1 MSHQD
6 GGGQRPRGGLAAART
21 PGPGVPSGTPHP
33 TPPPRPGRGRP
44 RGQWFWEQLPSP
56 KPRRGQRA
64 AGATKAGGGAGTGQ
78 GLHVKRP
85 PASCGERAKETKPCL
100 PAIGAT
106 IGQAVHPLA
115 GAAVWGDIVGR
126 SVLAGVGLP
135 EKSTGPAGKQVITQ
149 RMSLA
154 ILGTYLC

>member
-1 MSHQD
+1 MDALLLPAPLALHP
-6 GGGQRPRGGLAAART
+6 GARGT
-21 PGPGVPSGTPHP
+21 QWDPTPHP
-33 TPPPRPGRGRP
+33 TPPHPGPGGAGPGDSGSGSSSPPPSHARGSGQLAPPGRG
-44 RGQWFWEQLPSP
+44 E
-56 KPRRGQRA
+56 
-64 AGATKAGGGAGTGQ
+64 GGAGTGQ

-85 PASCGERAKETKPCL
+85 PASCGERDKETKPCL

>member
-1 MSHQD
+1 MEGDKGHVEALLLPA
-6 GGGQRPRGGLAAART
+6 PRGPGCPVGHHT
-21 PGPGVPSGTPHP
+21 PPHPPGPGGAGPGDSGSGSSS
-33 TPPPRPGRGRP
+33 PPPSHAGGS
-44 RGQWFWEQLPSP
+44 GQLAP
-56 KPRRGQRA
+56 PRR
-64 AGATKAGGGAGTGQ
+64 GGAGTGQ